1 MCARTH
7 ARACVCVEGGRGGFR
22 CGFLGLLRMDTSCQ
36 SGGVMGVGLMS
47 GSCRVQKVRVA
58 LDTAA
63 QRTGGLF
70 PLYSSA
76 TDCCDTR
83 PLACPAPIH
92 CAAGCAWRAHN
103 ADRAARCAAAVQV
116 FRQRLEQEHGASV
129 IVTAPTVPCRWD
141 AASPGCVPAIS

>member
-1 MCARTH
+1 
-7 ARACVCVEGGRGGFR
+7 
-22 CGFLGLLRMDTSCQ
+22 
-36 SGGVMGVGLMS
+36 MGVGLMS

-70 PLYSSA
+70 PLYLSA

-92 CAAGCAWRAHN
+92 CAAGCTWRAHN
-103 ADRAARCAAAVQV
+103 ADRAARCAGPVQV

-129 IVTAPTVPCRWD
+129 IVTAPTVPCRW
-141 AASPGCVPAIS
+141 AAAGCCSARCAWHRIELLRCAARAWHRMLPAGTACLAQVTSA